1 MYYENCITCK
11 NLLELLRS
19 CFPRRVNTWPY
30 SPLPISCDF
39 TDLPCIVPQSSPFQ
53 DDDTWPTYLNYYG
66 SPVTPLS
73 PSLSLDSMLW
83 GVAFTWIELVQSRSS
98 NSSVLQGR
106 KEESHHFKALKKK
119 YLALVLLLCS
129 TKSSRLWTHTCR
141 ISSSVCSAVF
151 EKKMLAGTQVK
162 STFI

>member
-129 TKSSRLWTHTCR
+129 TKSSRL
-141 ISSSVCSAVF
+141 
-151 EKKMLAGTQVK
+151 
-162 STFI
+162 